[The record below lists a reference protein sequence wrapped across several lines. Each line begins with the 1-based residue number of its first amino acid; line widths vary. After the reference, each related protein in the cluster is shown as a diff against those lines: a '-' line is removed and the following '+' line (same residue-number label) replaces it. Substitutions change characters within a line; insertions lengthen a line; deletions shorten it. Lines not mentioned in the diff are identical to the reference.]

1 MRVEGCE
8 KKRPTRTLH
17 LARSNIRVFPP
28 SPRTSPSVAHWLDL
42 SLLEGNKTG
51 LLQAYD
57 RAPSAAQAQETYD
70 GFSRKFGATDRH
82 SRAAIT
88 RGVWSLPD
96 AALAV
101 ARRVAV
107 KRGILAVQQRPTNIL
122 GFSIEYAGC
131 RCGGVGPET
140 DCTTSACARP
150 AARLP
155 QTSADF
161 SSQDSYHRRKLPRY
175 RARSKWQSPLLQLRA
190 FCARCGQR

>member
-1 MRVEGCE
+1 LKDARRSA
-8 KKRPTRTLH
+8 RPEPCTSQEATFGSSRLL
-17 LARSNIRVFPP
+17 LAHPP
-28 SPRTSPSVAHWLDL
+28 A
-42 SLLEGNKTG
+42 LLIGWICRCW
-51 LLQAYD
+51 
-57 RAPSAAQAQETYD
+57 RAIKQVCCRLMIVHPARQAQETYD

-101 ARRVAV
+101 ASRVAV

-155 QTSADF
+155 QTTADF